1 MRQRPH
7 PTAGAD
13 VRDLYALIILLVLTH
28 SAFGGSRVAVSLFA
42 QSHGAATITVGIL
55 MALYSLLPML
65 ASVRLGRWI
74 DRIGVRTPLIV
85 GSALMVAGSAIP
97 AVQPALDV
105 ALYLSCVLVGAGSML
120 VHLSVNIAVGAMGA
134 PEQRAMRFSWLSLGF
149 STSGFVG
156 PMIAG
161 FGIDNIGYRLT
172 FCVLAVLPV
181 LPLALFASGRPS
193 LPGPVRAID
202 TTRKSHTLDLLRDR
216 TLRRVFIASGLL
228 SMAWDLFT
236 FVMPIYGHS
245 IGLSASTIGSVLG
258 CFAAATFA
266 IRLLMPLYVHR
277 LSAWATL
284 AFSLGTSG
292 ATFVVFPFVD
302 SVLLLFVLAFVL
314 GIGLGCAQP
323 MVMALLY
330 GASPPGRQG
339 EAVGIRTTL
348 INLSQTIFPLIFGAL
363 GTAVGIGPVFWALA
377 ASLLSGSA
385 VAARS
390 QKRKAPPLA

>member
-1 MRQRPH
+1 MRE
-7 PTAGAD
+7 
-13 VRDLYALIILLVLTH
+13 LYALIVLLVLTH

-42 QSHGAATITVGIL
+42 QSRGAEAITVGIL

-65 ASVRLGRWI
+65 ASVTLGRWI
-74 DRIGVRTPLIV
+74 DRIGVRTPLIL

-97 AVQPALDV
+97 ALRPTLDG
-105 ALYLSCVLVGAGSML
+105 ALYLSCMVVGAGSML

-161 FGIDNIGYRLT
+161 FGIDHIGYRLT
-172 FCVLAVLPV
+172 FCVLALLPV
-181 LPLALFASGRPS
+181 LPVAIFAAGKPL
-193 LPGPVRAID
+193 LPGPVRAHD
-202 TTRKSHTLDLLRDR
+202 PTRSSHALDLLRDR
-216 TLRRVFIASGLL
+216 RLLRVFIASGLL

-245 IGLSASTIGSVLG
+245 IGLSASAIGSVLG

-266 IRLLMPLYVHR
+266 IRLLMPLYVNR

-292 ATFVVFPFVD
+292 AVFVVFPFVD
-302 SVLLLFVLAFVL
+302 SVPVLFGLAFVL

-330 GASPPGRQG
+330 SASPPGRQG

-363 GTAVGIGPVFWALA
+363 GTVVGIGPVFWALA
-377 ASLLSGSA
+377 ASLLSGS
-385 VAARS
+385 VAAGRGR
-390 QKRKAPPLA
+390 KRYSVPPD

>member
-1 MRQRPH
+1 M
-7 PTAGAD
+7 
-13 VRDLYALIILLVLTH
+13 RDLYALIALLVLTH

-42 QSHGAATITVGIL
+42 QSRGAEAITVGIL

-65 ASVRLGRWI
+65 ASVTFGRWI
-74 DRIGVRTPLIV
+74 DRIGVRTPLIL
-85 GSALMVAGSAIP
+85 GSVLMVAGSAIP
-97 AVQPALDV
+97 ALRTTLDS

-120 VHLSVNIAVGAMGA
+120 VHLSVNIAVGSMGA
-134 PEQRAMRFSWLSLGF
+134 PEERAMRFSWLSLGF

-161 FGIDNIGYRLT
+161 FGIDHIGYRLT
-172 FCVLAVLPV
+172 FCVLALLPV
-181 LPLALFASGRPS
+181 LPVALFAAGKPL
-193 LPGPVRAID
+193 LPGPARAHD
-202 TTRKSHTLDLLRDR
+202 PTRRSHAFELLRDR
-216 TLRRVFIASGLL
+216 TLLRVFIASGLL

-302 SVLLLFVLAFVL
+302 SVLLLFGLAFVL

-377 ASLLSGSA
+377 ASLLSGSV
-385 VAARS
+385 VAGKSR
-390 QKRKAPPLA
+390 KRYSVPPG